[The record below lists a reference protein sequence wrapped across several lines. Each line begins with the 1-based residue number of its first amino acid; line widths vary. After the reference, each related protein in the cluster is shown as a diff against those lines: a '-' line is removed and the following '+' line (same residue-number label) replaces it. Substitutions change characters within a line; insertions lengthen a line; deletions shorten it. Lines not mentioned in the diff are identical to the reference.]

1 MQRSKTGREHAD
13 SCVWYDIH
21 LKQVEEIVNG
31 SREVFPVSTSGWEPK
46 KRQLSDGSGYMYVNV
61 SQGPSIWVSRT
72 RCLTLRYR
80 LRLCHRMRG
89 RYLGIYPSQHPQEVS
104 GGGRPPLIQVRDTII
119 VGDVI
124 APTGLI
130 THSNNGTPANN
141 ELALIM
147 LRQLK
152 KSSQN
157 FPHCYTGRMCAGS
170 MAKHLQIV

>member
-1 MQRSKTGREHAD
+1 M
-13 SCVWYDIH
+13 
-21 LKQVEEIVNG
+21 KQVEEIVNG
-31 SREVFPVSTSGWEPK
+31 SREVFPVSTIGWEPK

-72 RCLTLRYR
+72 LCLTLRYR
-80 LRLCHRMRG
+80 LRLCHGTRG
-89 RYLGIYPSQHPQEVS
+89 RYLGIYPGQHLQEVSLS
-104 GGGRPPLIQVRDTII
+104 GGGRPPLIQVRDAII

-124 APTGLI
+124 APTDLI
-130 THSNNGTPANN
+130 THSNNGAPANN

-152 KSSQN
+152 RSSQN

-170 MAKHLQIV
+170 MAMHLQIVWHSAARISHE